1 MYVFFTH
8 TKISEAVLY
17 VLFLFFQVE
26 HSDASAIT
34 ELLQSAGYKVL
45 HRFAKQDIFYVK
57 DN

>member
-1 MYVFFTH
+1 M
-8 TKISEAVLY
+8 K
-17 VLFLFFQVE
+17 LFCMSYFCFFQVE

>member
-1 MYVFFTH
+1 MYGFL
-8 TKISEAVLY
+8 TKNMYEVVLY